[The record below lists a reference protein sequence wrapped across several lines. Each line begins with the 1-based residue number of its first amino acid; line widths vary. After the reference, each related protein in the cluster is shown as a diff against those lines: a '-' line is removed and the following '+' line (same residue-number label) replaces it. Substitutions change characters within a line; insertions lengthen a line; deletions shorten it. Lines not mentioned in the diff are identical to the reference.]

1 MEQCEEKKEI
11 LTPKKIVNFGTNPN
25 PVKNKMPSKSSGA
38 VTDDSKIKSSSSFSI
53 GGGWC

>member
-1 MEQCEEKKEI
+1 MEQGDEKKE
-11 LTPKKIVNFGTNPN
+11 TTSPKKTVNFGTNPN